1 MAISDTLSDIR
12 KRLLDTGKTVQ
23 QLSTQQPTQTLYKQA
38 LANQPY
44 SFWNGGN
51 YYQGVDYT
59 DDEKAKF
66 KQAGALYNSGDVNGA
81 MDIVNGISGTGRF
94 GGFYDDDGQY
104 WGFAQGYKGGA
115 NGSYQPVFGGTLIS
129 KGLDTTGTDIWLT
142 PDKKAYSLGSG
153 GTLTDT
159 GRGWTQYR
167 TNPDN
172 MTLYDIAANAG
183 VNYGDMLGEMLGN
196 GELAAYNNDPTRKAK
211 REAVYHNL
219 LGNPNE
225 PAAMT
230 TLPDNP
236 NEPATLTP
244 YGFTPST
251 APGAYDPNTNT
262 IYLQWL
268 NDYVNGGKSAPEWT
282 GGSFD
287 PTQNTMYEEFLQTYK
302 DAKAPEWAG
311 DPYAEKRDA
320 ALDAYGEKWQGS
332 EYQPLRDE
340 YLKKAAEMEF
350 SFDPNTD
357 PVWQALQKQYLRE
370 GRRATED
377 TLGRY
382 AAMTGGM
389 PSTAAVSAATQAG
402 DYYAAQLSDRLP
414 QVYQDAYNRYLQ
426 EYQKQ
431 LGISDAYAGFDDRE
445 YSRWLDQQGKDLDL
459 AKIYNDLGVQD
470 YNRYRDTRK
479 DWLDERDWQYGLVGD
494 NISMEQEAFD
504 NRYKKYLDELD
515 RFNADRDFM
524 HDAAAENIKYNTDYN
539 NEQYNRILDALEQ
552 ANYEREQAENKR
564 RWDLSYDEDKRR
576 WDADFAADE
585 AKTAYQREQ
594 DALQREAA
602 QAKNATPASYAY
614 SQDGSVY
621 DFSSDL
627 ARDFVANAPKGTP
640 GRPTTMRGGDGSI
653 WRKDEYGNVTITKN
667 GKTYYYGDQV
677 AGQSVTPGKTP
688 PKDPPKEPPEEPPA
702 GGGKDNDNIET
713 ISGMISTIGFEGTIS
728 EILAYNVEARKN
740 GWPVISQEEIMGAL
754 QLVQ

>member
-23 QLSTQQPTQTLYKQA
+23 QLATQQPTQTLYQQA

-81 MDIVNGISGTGRF
+81 MDIVNGISSTGRF

-167 TNPDN
+167 TDPDN

-225 PAAMT
+225 PVAMT

-236 NEPATLTP
+236 NEPTTLTP
-244 YGFTPST
+244 YGFTPSAAPST
-251 APGAYDPNTNT
+251 PQSMSYQEYLAQNGGGQAAQLSAPGAYDPENDTLWQKYLAEYGNT
-262 IYLQWL
+262 
-268 NDYVNGGKSAPEWT
+268 
-282 GGSFD
+282 
-287 PTQNTMYEEFLQTYK
+287 
-302 DAKAPEWAG
+302 KAPEYAG
-311 DPYAEKRDA
+311 DPYQAQRDA
-320 ALDAYGEKWQGS
+320 ALEAYGEKWQGS

-340 YLKKAAEMEF
+340 YLKKAAEMEWNYNP
-350 SFDPNTD
+350 DED

-389 PSTAAVSAATQAG
+389 PSTAAVGAATQAG

-414 QVYQDAYNRYLQ
+414 EVYQQAYQRYLQ

-445 YSRWLDQQGKDLDL
+445 YSRWLDQQGQNLDL
-459 AKIYNDLGVQD
+459 ADRYNQYGQIDYNRFLGTVDQFNKDRSFNYGAARDNQQLGRQMTEDQYRRYQD
-470 YNRYRDTRK
+470 ALSQANYEDETAYNRYRDTVSDQQYDQEWAQKLREYADSQNWK
-479 DWLDERDWQYGLVGD
+479 ATEWQQYLREYGDKLSQQEREWAYQQLRDS
-494 NISMEQEAFD
+494 ISDA
-504 NRYKKYLDELD
+504 RYEDTTAYQ
-515 RFNADRDFM
+515 RS
-524 HDAAAENIKYNTDYN
+524 
-539 NEQYNRILDALEQ
+539 LDALEQ
-552 ANYEREQAENKR
+552 AQQA
-564 RWDLSYDEDKRR
+564 
-576 WDADFAADE
+576 
-585 AKTAYQREQ
+585 
-594 DALQREAA
+594 
-602 QAKNATPASYAY
+602 AKNTTPSSYAY

-621 DFSSDL
+621 DFSTDL
-627 ARDFVANAPKGTP
+627 ARDFVANAPNGTQ
-640 GRPTTMRGGDGSI
+640 MRGRDGST

-667 GKTYYYGDQV
+667 GKTYYYGEQV
-677 AGQSVTPGKTP
+677 AGQAQSVTPGRTP
-688 PKDPPKEPPEEPPA
+688 GGTPSQTPSETPT

-713 ISGMISTIGFEGTIS
+713 ISDMISTMGFDGAIS
-728 EILAYNVEARKN
+728 EILAYNEEARKN